1 MITEIDKD
9 NISVA
14 DLAKITKLSVDQLT
28 KILIKAGIE
37 VSSAD
42 MVMSQKAK
50 SLILEHLRPAKK
62 RATIGLKKKVNP
74 QGSASPAQALASN
87 PPKDNKI
94 LSLDKKFGQQQS
106 RNKKFVSTTVK
117 ISDEKAT
124 PAKALSVEEVLASRA
139 RTTIQEKQVTT
150 PKSQPEA
157 NKDTSPRQTI
167 TLPETMSVET
177 LASKL
182 HRPSTDIIK
191 VFFEL
196 GEMVTVNQMISFD
209 QAEVV
214 LDSFNCDAVVEQAPN
229 KVDEDSPVS
238 DDEPVDLQP
247 RAAIVTI
254 MGHVDHG
261 KTSLLDFIRNTKV
274 AAKEAGGITQHIGAY
289 QVDTSHGTI
298 TFLDTPGHEAFTAM
312 RSRGADITDIVILVV
327 AANDGVMPQTV
338 EAIQHA
344 KAASV
349 PIIVAVNKIDRDDA
363 DPEKIRT
370 ELSKHDVL
378 PESWGGDVIFQD
390 ISAKTGQNVN
400 QLLDSVALQAEMME
414 LKANV
419 AGRAS
424 ASVIETRLD
433 KGLGPTAT
441 ILVTQGIFKQGM
453 IVLAGEQY
461 GKIRTMRDSH
471 NSIKKVANP
480 SEAVEITGLSSP
492 PQAGDQVIH
501 ITTER
506 EAKELASSRQARTK
520 LLQNQRTARAR
531 AESLMS
537 KKQGDEHRVLPVI
550 VKTDVHG
557 SLEALSE
564 TLRKSSFAQEHN
576 TTIQIIAGNIGGISS
591 SDIHLAKASD
601 AVIIA
606 FNVRPDPAAKK
617 LLISEQ
623 VTIEYFSII
632 YDVIDY
638 INNQIEGLNKPTTEE
653 VVLGSA
659 LVKDIFRSSKFGT
672 ISGCEVQDGIIKR
685 NANARIIRDQKAIF
699 NGKIE
704 SLRRFSDSVNEIKSG
719 LECGIGIKGYSDIKV
734 GDVIEAYQIID
745 HT

>member
-1 MITEIDKD
+1 MITETEKD
-9 NISVA
+9 HISVA
-14 DLAKITKLSVDQLT
+14 DLAKITKLSIDQLT
-28 KILIKAGIE
+28 KILTKAGIE
-37 VSSAD
+37 VTSPT
-42 MVMSQKAK
+42 MVLSPKAK
-50 SLILEHLRPAKK
+50 SLVLDHLRPTKK
-62 RATIGLKKKVNP
+62 RATIGLKKKPVP
-74 QGSASPAQALASN
+74 SVSTSSSETPSAAPH
-87 PPKDNKI
+87 KDQKI
-94 LSLDKKFGQQQS
+94 LSLDKKFSQQQS
-106 RNKKFVSTTVK
+106 RGKKVSVSTK
-117 ISDEKAT
+117 AAAEKT
-124 PAKALSVEEVLASRA
+124 PPTKALSVEEVLASRA
-139 RTTIQEKQVTT
+139 KTSTSPKQVLA
-150 PKSQPEA
+150 PKSQETTHES
-157 NKDTSPRQTI
+157 TSPRRTI
-167 TLPETMSVET
+167 TLPESMSVEL
-177 LASKL
+177 LAEKL
-182 HRPSTDIIK
+182 QRPSTDIIK

-214 LDSFNCDAVVEQAPN
+214 LDSFHCDAVVEQITDS
-229 KVDEDSPVS
+229 KSVEETLVEDEQI
-238 DDEPVDLQP
+238 DLQP

-312 RSRGADITDIVILVV
+312 RSRGADITDIVVLVV

-344 KAASV
+344 KAAEV

-370 ELSKHDVL
+370 ELSKHNIL

-390 ISAKTGQNVN
+390 ISAKTGDNVD
-400 QLLDSVALQAEMME
+400 QLLDSIALQAEMME
-414 LKANV
+414 LKANI

-424 ASVIETRLD
+424 GSVIETRLD

-441 ILVTQGIFKQGM
+441 ILVTQGVFKQGQV
-453 IVLAGEQY
+453 VLAGEQY
-461 GKIRTMRDSH
+461 GKIRTMRDSF
-471 NSIKKVANP
+471 NKLKKSAYP

-501 ITTER
+501 IHTER
-506 EAKELASSRQARTK
+506 EARELASSRQARTK
-520 LLQNQRTARAR
+520 LLQSQRTARAR

-537 KKQGDEHRVLPVI
+537 KKQGDEHRVLSVI

-564 TLRKSSFAQEHN
+564 TLRKSSFAEQHN
-576 TTIQIIAGNIGGISS
+576 TTIQIVAGNIGGISS

-601 AVIIA
+601 ALIIA

-617 LLISEQ
+617 LLVSEQ
-623 VTIEYFSII
+623 VSVEYFSII

-638 INNQIEGLNKPTTEE
+638 INGQIEGLNKPTSEE

-685 NANARIIRDQKAIF
+685 NALARIIRDQKAIYD
-699 NGKIE
+699 GKIE
-704 SLRRFSDSVNEIKSG
+704 SLRRFTDSVNEIKSG
-719 LECGIGIKGYSDIKV
+719 LECGIGIKGYSDVKV
-734 GDVIEAYQIID
+734 GDIIEAYQIID